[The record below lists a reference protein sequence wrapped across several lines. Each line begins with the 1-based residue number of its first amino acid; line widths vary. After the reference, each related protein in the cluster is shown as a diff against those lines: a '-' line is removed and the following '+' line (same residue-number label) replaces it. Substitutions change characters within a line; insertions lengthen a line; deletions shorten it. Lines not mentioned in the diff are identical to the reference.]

1 MPTSQEYRQQADECL
16 EIVNEA
22 KEWYVRMALLQLA
35 VEFKIKS
42 RELGAAR
49 GCPKQALPRRELPRD
64 SLSTRT
70 CVLPRNKKP
79 RACGARR
86 GLPVIRG
93 TGSSPLI

>member
-79 RACGARR
+79 RACWRASGPP
-86 GLPVIRG
+86 L
-93 TGSSPLI
+93 SSGEQGPPP